1 MTATPLLE
9 WLRKNSR
16 TFNPTRDLALRAVR
30 HLSKIERRKMYA
42 ADIEPMKTAEG
53 RWYESIVYEMMIK
66 VSQETDLITGVVR
79 KGADARHQRDRYVLG
94 QNGLF
99 YSRVGDINIR
109 GNGQDLAEFDF
120 LLLDQ
125 DRKLIFG
132 EVVTSAMDMKDFE
145 EEIRYKKQLLGY
157 LTGQRHVPFLLFS
170 SVDISRISVV
180 RRLLKD
186 PDNVL
191 LMTRSCEEIKRLVH
205 PEDIRKV
212 PRQPVHH
219 AKLVSAP
226 EIPLAHS
233 FDYRRL
239 HDDVR
244 HNVLE
249 ALLAGKGVPDPAT
262 FPPAY
267 RLVKKVIFGAMYPS
281 GIRSFGSRCTTTI
294 RGEVVDTAAL
304 ERNFAKVVIA
314 ADLPGFEPIVYLRSA
329 GKKEYLKMIRSPAG
343 FRFERYTPSKVGFF
357 LWLESLRPSLG
368 GTITRTLLD
377 ALVQKTG
384 EKNLVKR

>member
-1 MTATPLLE
+1 
-9 WLRKNSR
+9 
-16 TFNPTRDLALRAVR
+16 
-30 HLSKIERRKMYA
+30 
-42 ADIEPMKTAEG
+42 
-53 RWYESIVYEMMIK
+53 
-66 VSQETDLITGVVR
+66 
-79 KGADARHQRDRYVLG
+79 
-94 QNGLF
+94 
-99 YSRVGDINIR
+99 
-109 GNGQDLAEFDF
+109 
-120 LLLDQ
+120 
-125 DRKLIFG
+125 
-132 EVVTSAMDMKDFE
+132 MDMKDFE
-145 EEIRYKKQLLGY
+145 DEIRYKKELLGY

-191 LMTRSCEEIKRLVH
+191 IMTRSCEEIKRLVH

-212 PRQPVHH
+212 PRQPIHH

-226 EIPLAHS
+226 DIPLAHT

-244 HNVLE
+244 HTIIE
-249 ALLAGKGVPDPAT
+249 GLLAGKGLPDPVK
-262 FPPAY
+262 FPPHY

-294 RGEVVDTAAL
+294 RGEVVDNAAL
-304 ERNFAKVVIA
+304 ERAFAKVVIA

-329 GKKEYLKMIRSPAG
+329 GKKEYLKMIRSPTG
-343 FRFERYTPSKVGFF
+343 FRFERFTPSKVGFF
-357 LWLESLRPSLG
+357 LWLESIRPSLG

-377 ALVQKTG
+377 AIVQKTG
-384 EKNLVKR
+384 EKNQVKR